1 MSKLTPKQQ
10 QRFQKNLLISGFS
23 ETDQLSLLASSVF
36 VVGAGGLGSPL
47 LFYLAAAGI
56 GKIGICDYDQV
67 DLSNLNRQILHRE
80 SDLGQLKTRSARDK
94 LKALHSGLQIELF
107 ETKLSGNNA
116 GEFFADYDLVI
127 DCVDSFPIRMV
138 INDGCLETG
147 KPFIHAGVEGYQGQ
161 LFTHLPGGSCLRC
174 IFPGEGEL
182 PEKQEPLGIL
192 GAVAG
197 IAGSMQAVEAV
208 KILTGKQSSYAGQLV
223 FFDFF
228 SGTSKRIKVP
238 KSCSSCSARIKND

>member
-1 MSKLTPKQQ
+1 MTKLTLKQQ
-10 QRFQKNLLISGFS
+10 QRFQRNLLISGFS
-23 ETDQLSLLASSVF
+23 ETDQLSLLESSVF

-80 SDLGQLKTRSARDK
+80 SDQGKLKTRSARDK
-94 LKALHSGLQIELF
+94 LKALHSDIQVELF
-107 ETKLSGNNA
+107 ETKLNINNA

-127 DCVDSFPIRMV
+127 DCVDSFSTRMV
-138 INDGCLETG
+138 INDGCLERGT
-147 KPFIHAGVEGYQGQ
+147 PFIHAGVEGYQGQ
-161 LFTHLPGGSCLRC
+161 LFTHFPGSSCLRC
-174 IFPGEGEL
+174 IFSEPGEL

-197 IAGSMQAVEAV
+197 ITGSMQAVEAV
-208 KILTGKQSSYAGQLV
+208 KILTGKPSSYVGHLV
-223 FFDFF
+223 FHDFF
-228 SGTSKRIKVP
+228 SGTSKKIKVP
-238 KSCSSCSARIKND
+238 KSCSYCSGRIDND